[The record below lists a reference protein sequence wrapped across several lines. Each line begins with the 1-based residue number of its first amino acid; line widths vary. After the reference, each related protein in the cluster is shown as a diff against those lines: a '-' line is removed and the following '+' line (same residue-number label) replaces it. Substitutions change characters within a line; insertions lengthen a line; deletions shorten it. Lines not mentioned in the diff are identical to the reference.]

1 MRGCPGH
8 LAVRFVDF
16 HSHKWKH
23 IQIPSKSGKYDFE
36 LEAIKVNLGDAVMSV
51 DRESSDVAQ
60 NLCLAFSISVLQVRN
75 IHTQSR
81 TGTHRYTQ
89 VHTGTHISSTE
100 PSDIIYQCDV

>member
-36 LEAIKVNLGDAVMSV
+36 IEAIKVNLGEAVMSV
-51 DRESSDVAQ
+51 DREASDVAQ
-60 NLCLAFSISVLQVRN
+60 NLCLAFSISVLQVR
-75 IHTQSR
+75 
-81 TGTHRYTQ
+81 TGVTHRYTYM
-89 VHTGTHISSTE
+89 VRHKYI
-100 PSDIIYQCDV
+100 PL